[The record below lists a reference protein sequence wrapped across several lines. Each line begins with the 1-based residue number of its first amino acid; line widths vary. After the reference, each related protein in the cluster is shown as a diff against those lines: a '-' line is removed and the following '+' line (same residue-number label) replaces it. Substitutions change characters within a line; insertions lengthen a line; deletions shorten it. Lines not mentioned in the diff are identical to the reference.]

1 MKILIIEDEKPAADR
16 LIELIHSVKSEAN
29 VIGVLQSVEESVNWF
44 NTNRLPDLVFMD
56 IQLEDGISF
65 EIFENVNLDVPVIF
79 TTAYNEYTLKAFK
92 VNSIDYLLKPINTD
106 ELKQAINK
114 FVRINKTDSN
124 LELQIKQAFQNLNK
138 SFRNRFLIKVGSNY
152 KSIAVNDI
160 NHFYIENKGTFVQT
174 FASRSY
180 AIDFTIDQLMDMLD
194 PEKFYRINRSC
205 VVNID
210 AITQLSAYSSSRLQL
225 SLENQEKSEL
235 FVVSRDR
242 VTDFKRW
249 MDK

>member
-16 LIELIHSVKSEAN
+16 LIQQIQSLNAEAK
-29 VIGVLQSVEESVNWF
+29 ILGVVQSVEESVNWF
-44 NTNRLPDLVFMD
+44 NLNDLPDLVFMD

-92 VNSIDYLLKPINTD
+92 VNSIDYLLKPINVT
-106 ELKQAINK
+106 ELDQAIK
-114 FVRINKTDSN
+114 KYERINMADSK
-124 LELQIKQAFQNLNK
+124 LELQIKQAFQGLNK
-138 SFRNRFLIKVGSNY
+138 SYRNRFLIKVGSNF
-152 KSIAVNDI
+152 KSVSVNDI
-160 NHFYIENKGTFVQT
+160 NHIYIENKGTYVQT

-180 AIDFTIDQLMDMLD
+180 AIDFTIDQLMDILD

-210 AITQLSAYSSSRLQL
+210 AITQLSAYSTSRLQL
-225 SLENQEKSEL
+225 SLENQNKNEL

-242 VTDFKRW
+242 VSDFKKW
-249 MDK
+249 MDR